1 MWEFDKLLRYSAR
14 NISLENLDIHDTY
27 SQNRRGLLYRDA
39 GSDKDNFTATK
50 KLLEKLYTT
59 NYFGTAH
66 SFGREENVRS
76 VEVQVVDETE
86 VIDIIWKHI
95 EKHKKPVVTII
106 DSNKVRNLYSTAEP
120 FLHYNV
126 VYGIRDEGG
135 DRILLIHDPWSSYQR
150 FKERTISDY
159 RRILS
164 LPSNTP
170 DWLYRYGRSKGISN
184 PCYIMTVK

>member
-106 DSNKVRNLYSTAEP
+106 DSNKITNLYSSDIP
-120 FLHYNV
+120 FLHYNIV
-126 VYGIRDEGG
+126 FGITQKNGNKELLVY
-135 DRILLIHDPWSSYQR
+135 DPLEV
-150 FKERTISDY
+150 FNKEKYEADVY
-159 RRILS
+159 RKMLS